1 MKKIINLL
9 KKKFPKVLS
18 IYYKFRFVFRAFY
31 KKEPRAHL
39 LWILNKGDAKF
50 YKYFD
55 LESSSIFFDVGGF
68 EGDYT
73 YNILQEY
80 DCIAY
85 IFEPH
90 PVFFES
96 IKKRFIDNNKVKVFN
111 YGLGGKTE
119 KVFLSDDSA
128 SSKVSNEKRE
138 FSIVIKDI
146 SQVIEE
152 LEVKKI
158 DLLKLNIEGSEYELL
173 ERLIETNDIDK
184 IKKMK
189 VQFHENIFNAESR
202 REEIRHKLKNTHK
215 EIWSYYFVWERWD
228 RK

>member
-1 MKKIINLL
+1 MKKIVLHLIVKFSIMKLRSGCPLNIALELVGDKWSLLIIRDLLNDKFTFSNFLKSNEGIAKNILSARL
-9 KKKFPKVLS
+9 KKLMKFKIVNFS
-18 IYYKFRFVFRAFY
+18 
-31 KKEPRAHL
+31 
-39 LWILNKGDAKF
+39 
-50 YKYFD
+50 
-55 LESSSIFFDVGGF
+55 
-68 EGDYT
+68 
-73 YNILQEY
+73 
-80 DCIAY
+80 
-85 IFEPH
+85 H
-90 PVFFES
+90 P
-96 IKKRFIDNNKVKVFN
+96 IDNNKVKVFN

-138 FSIVIKDI
+138 FSIVLKDI
-146 SQVIEE
+146 SQVIEV
-152 LEVKKI
+152 LQIKKT